1 MMGRGGSSSTIGAMH
16 FASGL
21 LAYSV
26 VRALQYGIE
35 RGRQLRAVDQA
46 HAVGQAYYT
55 KRVRQRRAEALD
67 EAAAA
72 KTRLLANRKLI
83 HG

>member
-16 FASGL
+16 LASGL
-21 LAYSV
+21 LAYGA
-26 VRALQYGIE
+26 VRAMQDGIE
-35 RGRQLRAVDQA
+35 RGRRLRAVDQA
-46 HAVGQAYYT
+46 HAVGQQYYM

-67 EAAAA
+67 QAAAA
-72 KTRLLANRKLI
+72 KVRLLANRKLI

>member
-16 FASGL
+16 LASGL
-21 LAYSV
+21 LAYGV
-26 VRALQYGIE
+26 VRAMQDGIE

-46 HAVGQAYYT
+46 HAVGQAYYV
-55 KRVRQRRAEALD
+55 KRVRQRRAEAL
-67 EAAAA
+67 ELAAAS
-72 KTRLLANRKLI
+72 KTRLLANRKML